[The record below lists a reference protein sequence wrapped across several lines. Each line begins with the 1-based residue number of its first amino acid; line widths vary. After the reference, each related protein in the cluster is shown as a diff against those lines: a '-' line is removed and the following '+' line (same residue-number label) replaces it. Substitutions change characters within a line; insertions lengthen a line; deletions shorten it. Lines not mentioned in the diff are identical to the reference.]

1 MQMDISSDALIAI
14 SIVWGFVFIYA
25 VMATMDFGAGFWSM
39 IYLNKEQTKAT
50 GIANRYLSPTWEV
63 TNVFIVAI
71 VVALFSFFP
80 GATFVLGTVLLIP
93 GSIILLLLAIRSGF
107 LVFSNTAKERKIMR
121 YISGISGFIIPA
133 VLILVLPVTHGG
145 FIEKTNGIYHLNM
158 ASIFTSP
165 NAYSFIGFAIL
176 TTLFLSSLLLADFS
190 NVAEEE
196 HAFRIYRRSALITG
210 PLSLIMALFILLT
223 LRNEANWLYT
233 GMMKDLTWLIASV
246 ATFIIAG
253 IALFLPNK
261 RFGKNLGKPRIA
273 VVAIAIQY
281 FLASYAYGRAHLP
294 YMIYPDI
301 TIMSGFTE
309 PATFRALF
317 MTYIVAFIIL
327 FPGFYFFWKLFMKD
341 KRYIRQEE

>member
-1 MQMDISSDALIAI
+1 MDITMDALIAI

-39 IYLNKEQTKAT
+39 IYLNREQTKAT
-50 GIANRYLSPTWEV
+50 NIANRYLSPTWEV

-93 GSIILLLLAIRSGF
+93 GALFCCFWPSAAAF
-107 LVFSNTAKERKIMR
+107 VFSNTAKERKIMR

-145 FIEKTNGIYHLNM
+145 FIEKTGGVYHLNL
-158 ASIFTSP
+158 ANVFTSL
-165 NAYSFIGFAIL
+165 NAYAFIGFAIL
-176 TTLFLSSLLLADFS
+176 STLFLSSLLLADFS

-196 HAFRIYRRSALITG
+196 HAYRIYRRSSLLTG
-210 PLSLIMALFILLT
+210 PLSLLFAFFIMLT
-223 LRNEANWLYT
+223 LRSEAGWLYT
-233 GMMKDLTWLIASV
+233 GMMKDKTWLILSV
-246 ATFIIAG
+246 ITFIIAG
-253 IALFLPNK
+253 VALFLPNK
-261 RFGKNLGKPRIA
+261 RFGRNLGKPRIA
-273 VVAIAIQY
+273 MIAIALQY

-301 TIMSGFTE
+301 TVMSGFTE

-341 KRYIRQEE
+341 RRYIRQEE